1 MARKIDGHALEL
13 PPITLP
19 YRSAALADLVRLM
32 SVWTSAG
39 FQASMAGSTTL
50 PDDSNAISAI
60 YLLAAGGPIRP
71 STLAALHHVSAPTA
85 SRLIEKLSAAGLVLR
100 TPDPQDSRATLVAL
114 TPEGATV
121 ARELFDAGDTMM
133 ASLQAD
139 WSDAE
144 RETFAG
150 LLSRLVAATTT
161 FTPA

>member
-1 MARKIDGHALEL
+1 MARKIDGPAVDS
-13 PPITLP
+13 ITLP

-32 SVWTSAG
+32 TVWTSTG
-39 FQASMAGSTTL
+39 FQASMTGATSL
-50 PDDSNAISAI
+50 PDDANAIPALYHLAASGPLRPSAI
-60 YLLAAGGPIRP
+60 AA
-71 STLAALHHVSAPTA
+71 THHVSAPTA

-121 ARELFDAGDTMM
+121 ARELFEAGDAMM
-133 ASLQAD
+133 ATLQAD

-150 LLSRLVAATTT
+150 LLSKLVAATAT

>member
-1 MARKIDGHALEL
+1 MMARKIDGPAVDS
-13 PPITLP
+13 ITLP

-32 SVWTSAG
+32 TVWTSTG
-39 FQASMAGSTTL
+39 FQASMAGAASL
-50 PDDSNAISAI
+50 PDDANAIPAL
-60 YLLAAGGPIRP
+60 YHLAASGPLRP
-71 STLAALHHVSAPTA
+71 SAMAAAHHVSAPTA

-121 ARELFDAGDTMM
+121 ARELFEAGDVMM
-133 ASLQAD
+133 ATLQAN

-150 LLSRLVAATTT
+150 LLSKLVAATAT